1 MPRHP
6 GNGFFLLDQHACLI
20 ETGIMLMNL
29 PRQFWGGI
37 AFFFVFGAAYGLWGG
52 HIASI
57 EDQIGDSESAYGNAL
72 VGASIGLILSAFV
85 VGPLSQRFGTS
96 VVLRAAWVLYFI
108 VMCGVFWVT
117 SPWVLGMFMFGIGL
131 MGGIIDVAVNAQ
143 IAVTERQTG
152 RSLLSRAHATWSLGG
167 LFGAGSAWIF
177 LSFGVRDLHIIFGL
191 VVLGLIALWGSFN
204 LYTQQDEADESTA
217 PEPEGRVDADDISG
231 GAVQPWRS
239 PILILMG
246 FVALLGLLIESG
258 MMDWTPIYF
267 SDFRGSSADTS
278 AAVFTSF
285 SAVMF
290 VTRMLG
296 DTARD
301 YVRDKHLLVGG
312 ALLSAVAL
320 SLGLLVENDLLAIAT
335 LSIGGLGIA
344 FVYPLVTSRAAAYRA
359 PGQTNTSAAGN
370 IAVVTG
376 IGYGALLVG
385 PPIIGFVSENVS
397 LLWGMAI
404 VAACAPVM
412 ALLAM
417 LLPRQ
422 SARVSTDA

>member
-1 MPRHP
+1 MVLPSSLYLAP
-6 GNGFFLLDQHACLI
+6 PTVCGV
-20 ETGIMLMNL
+20 GIS
-29 PRQFWGGI
+29 P
-37 AFFFVFGAAYGLWGG
+37 V
-52 HIASI
+52 SK
-57 EDQIGDSESAYGNAL
+57 DQIGDSESAYGNAL

-177 LSFGVRDLHIIFGL
+177 LSFGVGDLHIISGL

-217 PEPEGRVDADDISG
+217 PEPEGRVDADDIRG

-267 SDFRGSSADTS
+267 SDFR
-278 AAVFTSF
+278 AVQPIPVPLCSQ
-285 SAVMF
+285 
-290 VTRMLG
+290 
-296 DTARD
+296 
-301 YVRDKHLLVGG
+301 
-312 ALLSAVAL
+312 
-320 SLGLLVENDLLAIAT
+320 
-335 LSIGGLGIA
+335 A
-344 FVYPLVTSRAAAYRA
+344 FRP
-359 PGQTNTSAAGN
+359 
-370 IAVVTG
+370 
-376 IGYGALLVG
+376 
-385 PPIIGFVSENVS
+385 
-397 LLWGMAI
+397 
-404 VAACAPVM
+404 
-412 ALLAM
+412 
-417 LLPRQ
+417 
-422 SARVSTDA
+422 

>member
-1 MPRHP
+1 
-6 GNGFFLLDQHACLI
+6 
-20 ETGIMLMNL
+20 MNL

-177 LSFGVRDLHIIFGL
+177 LSFGVRDLHIICGL

-217 PEPEGRVDADDISG
+217 PEPEGQFDADDING

-258 MMDWTPIYF
+258 MMDWTP
-267 SDFRGSSADTS
+267 
-278 AAVFTSF
+278 
-285 SAVMF
+285 
-290 VTRMLG
+290 
-296 DTARD
+296 
-301 YVRDKHLLVGG
+301 
-312 ALLSAVAL
+312 
-320 SLGLLVENDLLAIAT
+320 
-335 LSIGGLGIA
+335 
-344 FVYPLVTSRAAAYRA
+344 
-359 PGQTNTSAAGN
+359 N
-370 IAVVTG
+370 I
-376 IGYGALLVG
+376 
-385 PPIIGFVSENVS
+385 FF
-397 LLWGMAI
+397 
-404 VAACAPVM
+404 
-412 ALLAM
+412 
-417 LLPRQ
+417 
-422 SARVSTDA
+422 

>member
-1 MPRHP
+1 M
-6 GNGFFLLDQHACLI
+6 
-20 ETGIMLMNL
+20 
-29 PRQFWGGI
+29 
-37 AFFFVFGAAYGLWGG
+37 
-52 HIASI
+52 
-57 EDQIGDSESAYGNAL
+57 
-72 VGASIGLILSAFV
+72 
-85 VGPLSQRFGTS
+85 
-96 VVLRAAWVLYFI
+96 
-108 VMCGVFWVT
+108 
-117 SPWVLGMFMFGIGL
+117 
-131 MGGIIDVAVNAQ
+131 
-143 IAVTERQTG
+143 
-152 RSLLSRAHATWSLGG
+152 
-167 LFGAGSAWIF
+167 
-177 LSFGVRDLHIIFGL
+177 
-191 VVLGLIALWGSFN
+191 VLGLIALWGSFN

-217 PEPEGRVDADDISG
+217 PEPEGRVDADDIRG

-320 SLGLLVENDLLAIAT
+320 SLGLLVENDLFAIAT

-376 IGYGALLVG
+376 IGYGALLIG
-385 PPIIGFVSENVS
+385 PRS
-397 LLWGMAI
+397 LVLYQ
-404 VAACAPVM
+404 
-412 ALLAM
+412 
-417 LLPRQ
+417 R
-422 SARVSTDA
+422 T